1 MKSRLKT
8 ELEKELSY
16 LEGYRKRTAQ
26 LAMQVLDNVED
37 VNVFLEMESSH
48 TVVKDCLNEDEYRMQ
63 DVGKMLNVL
72 LGNLMMD
79 DNLTD
84 EMKQKLEERKRRR
97 KEDEAQLKLM

>member
-1 MKSRLKT
+1 MKSRLIT
-8 ELEKELSY
+8 ELQNQASY

-48 TVVKDCLNEDEYRMQ
+48 TVVKDFLNEDKYRLQ
-63 DVGKMLNVL
+63 DVAKMLTVL
-72 LGNLMMD
+72 LGNLMMN

-84 EMKQKLEERKRRR
+84 EMEQKVEERKRLR
-97 KEDEAQLKLM
+97 KEDGVRFKLM